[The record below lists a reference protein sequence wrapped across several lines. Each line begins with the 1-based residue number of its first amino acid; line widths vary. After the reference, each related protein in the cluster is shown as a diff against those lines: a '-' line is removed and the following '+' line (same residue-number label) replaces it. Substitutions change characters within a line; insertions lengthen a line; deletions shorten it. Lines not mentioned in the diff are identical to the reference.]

1 MVEIGFHA
9 LWAAEQELHEGCG
22 LVKKTVACTA
32 SISAA
37 QVRLKVLVEV
47 PVRVALRR
55 VGRQVEHLYLVR
67 MRLHPG
73 GHLLGM
79 VRPEIVENEE
89 DLVPF
94 AVPYEPLHEA
104 KGRLCRRGT
113 IQKFESHQA
122 LAADGRDH
130 GQTKALAGG
139 CQHRRV
145 SRWRIASYPMTI
157 LRHCGL
163 VGPVNGAVFLLGL
176 LRDQGV
182 NPLHPVLH
190 VPGLLLQGLTGG
202 ALRCV
207 TPALQVL
214 AYSADRHV
222 DAKLDLDQVV
232 HGPSVPQGKR
242 QSSCRGRLRGQDRA
256 QHPFL
261 WPRQGA
267 ARQVGAPWFPE
278 NQTCLALLRIALRP
292 AEHSGGVQAHH
303 PGDLAPGQHQ
313 FLAQA
318 YGLTAQGLEHIPGK
332 LSSIDLF
339 HD

>member
-1 MVEIGFHA
+1 MIEIGFHA
-9 LWAAEQELHEGCG
+9 LWAADEELHEGCG

-37 QVRLKVLVEV
+37 QVRLEVPVEV
-47 PVRVALRR
+47 FVRVALRR
-55 VGRQVEHLYLVR
+55 VGRQVEHLDLVL

-89 DLVPF
+89 DLVPL
-94 AVPYEPLHEA
+94 AAPYEPLHEA

-113 IQKFESHQA
+113 IQEFESHQA

-145 SRWRIASYPMTI
+145 SRRGIASYPVTI
-157 LRHCGL
+157 LCHRRL
-163 VGPVNGAVFLLGL
+163 VGPVDGAVFLLGL
-176 LRDQGV
+176 LCDQRV
-182 NPLHPVLH
+182 NLLHPVLH
-190 VPGLLLQGLTGG
+190 VQGLLLQGLTGG
-202 ALRCV
+202 ALRGV
-207 TPALQVL
+207 APALQIL
-214 AYSADRHV
+214 AHRADRHV
-222 DAKLDLDQVV
+222 DAKLDLDQVM

-261 WPRQGA
+261 
-267 ARQVGAPWFPE
+267 
-278 NQTCLALLRIALRP
+278 
-292 AEHSGGVQAHH
+292 
-303 PGDLAPGQHQ
+303 
-313 FLAQA
+313 
-318 YGLTAQGLEHIPGK
+318 
-332 LSSIDLF
+332 
-339 HD
+339 